1 MKNYI
6 ALFESFEEGYDDFH
20 QKPDTK
26 SDLFYQNISK
36 ELIKLANNYTNE
48 PVEIDQYANKYE
60 TATGIKDLQ
69 NDLITKIYDEFGE
82 DIAKSFAAES
92 DALLASLNIS
102 EKKKGLWD
110 NINAKRKRGEKPAKP
125 GEKGYP
131 APGALKSA
139 QKTEESMDKK
149 KVFAK
154 TNNIPNN
161 GVLNGSKKD
170 TNMETGKMPQSLNP
184 RKTTR

>member
-82 DIAKSFAAES
+82 DIDYYEKNGFIKSLRTYLNLYKDKMGMAE
-92 DALLASLNIS
+92 NNKQIKES
-102 EKKKGLWD
+102 EKSANRLLSLTYGMYAFISIVGIATILLLFS
-110 NINAKRKRGEKPAKP
+110 IQSI
-125 GEKGYP
+125 
-131 APGALKSA
+131 LKQ
-139 QKTEESMDKK
+139 QKENK
-149 KVFAK
+149 
-154 TNNIPNN
+154 
-161 GVLNGSKKD
+161 
-170 TNMETGKMPQSLNP
+170 
-184 RKTTR
+184 